1 MSALFAPGF
10 FTSGLVHTALIVGA
24 AVALIAGP
32 LGVFTVIRGQAFAGE
47 ALGDIG
53 TTGGS
58 GAFLAGVGP
67 VWGFIV
73 INVVA
78 AALMELVGIQRQRGR
93 DLATGI
99 VLGAG
104 LGLASLLLYLDTTVH
119 NTTGAAVTILFGSV
133 FSIPGS
139 SVPIVVALAV
149 VVLVLLAVAGRPLL
163 LASASPELAA
173 ARGVPVRLV
182 GFGYLL
188 ALALTVAL
196 CALTIGAIL
205 STALLVGPAAAA
217 LRLTRRPGTAVVT
230 ASLLGVA
237 AIWVGILL
245 AYDSYEWPPR
255 HQGWPVSFFVV
266 AIVFATY
273 LLSGVV
279 AARGDGDGRCLPRAP
294 RPGPVRRGEECS
306 PGSWSMPGSWPAS
319 WPPSPGPSASSSC
332 SAGRRSWLTP
342 CPTGRLPGPPAR
354 PWSGS
359 TR

>member
-1 MSALFAPGF
+1 VSAIIAPGF
-10 FTSGLVHTALIVGA
+10 FSSGPVHTALIVGT
-24 AVALIAGP
+24 AVAVISGP

-67 VWGFIV
+67 VWGFLV

-78 AALMELVGIQRQRGR
+78 AALMELVGIQRRRGR

-104 LGLASLLLYLDTTVH
+104 LGVAALFLYLNTTVH

-133 FSIPGS
+133 FSIASS
-139 SVPIVVALAV
+139 SVPIVVVLAIA
-149 VVLVLLAVAGRPLL
+149 VLGLMAVAARPLL

-188 ALALTVAL
+188 ALALSVAL

-217 LRLTRRPGTAVVT
+217 LRLSRRPGVAVAT
-230 ASLLGVA
+230 ASLLGVVA
-237 AIWVGILL
+237 TWLGILL
-245 AYDSYEWPPR
+245 AYDSYDWPPR

-266 AIVFATY
+266 TAVFAAY
-273 LLSGVV
+273 LLSGVF
-279 AARGDGDGRCLPRAP
+279 ANRARRRE
-294 RPGPVRRGEECS
+294 RP
-306 PGSWSMPGSWPAS
+306 AD
-319 WPPSPGPSASSSC
+319 PSPAV
-332 SAGRRSWLTP
+332 SAG
-342 CPTGRLPGPPAR
+342 
-354 PWSGS
+354 
-359 TR
+359 

>member
-1 MSALFAPGF
+1 MSAIIASGF
-10 FTSGLVHTALIVGA
+10 FSSGPVHTALIVGT
-24 AVALIAGP
+24 AVAVISGP

-53 TTGGS
+53 TAGGS
-58 GAFLAGVGP
+58 GAYLAGVGP
-67 VWGFIV
+67 VWGFLV

-78 AALMELVGIQRQRGR
+78 AALMELVGIQRRRGR

-104 LGLASLLLYLDTTVH
+104 LGVAALLLYLDTTVH

-133 FSIPGS
+133 FSIATS
-139 SVPIVVALAV
+139 AVPIVVVLAIGVLALM
-149 VVLVLLAVAGRPLL
+149 AVAARPLM

-188 ALALTVAL
+188 ALALSVAL

-217 LRLTRRPGTAVVT
+217 LRLSRRPGAALAT

-237 AIWVGILL
+237 ATWLGILL
-245 AYDSYEWPPR
+245 AYDSYDWPPR

-266 AIVFATY
+266 TAVFAAY
-273 LLSGVV
+273 LLSGVF
-279 AARGDGDGRCLPRAP
+279 AHRARRRA
-294 RPGPVRRGEECS
+294 RPLHPD
-306 PGSWSMPGSWPAS
+306 PAV
-319 WPPSPGPSASSSC
+319 
-332 SAGRRSWLTP
+332 SAG
-342 CPTGRLPGPPAR
+342 
-354 PWSGS
+354 
-359 TR
+359 

>member
-1 MSALFAPGF
+1 MSALIAPGF
-10 FTSGLVHTALIVGA
+10 FSSGPVHTALIVGT
-24 AVALIAGP
+24 AVAVISGP

-67 VWGFIV
+67 VWGFLV

-78 AALMELVGIQRQRGR
+78 AALMELVGIQRRRGR

-104 LGLASLLLYLDTTVH
+104 LGVAALFLYLDTTVH

-133 FSIPGS
+133 FSIASS
-139 SVPIVVALAV
+139 SVPIVVVLAIG
-149 VVLVLLAVAGRPLL
+149 VLVLMAVAARPLL
-163 LASASPELAA
+163 LASASSELAA

-188 ALALTVAL
+188 ALALSVAL

-217 LRLTRRPGTAVVT
+217 LRLSRRPGAAVAT

-237 AIWVGILL
+237 ATWLGILL
-245 AYDSYEWPPR
+245 AYDSYDWPPR

-266 AIVFATY
+266 TAVFAAY
-273 LLSGVV
+273 LLSGVF
-279 AARGDGDGRCLPRAP
+279 AHRARRRA
-294 RPGPVRRGEECS
+294 RPS
-306 PGSWSMPGSWPAS
+306 D
-319 WPPSPGPSASSSC
+319 PSPAV
-332 SAGRRSWLTP
+332 SAG
-342 CPTGRLPGPPAR
+342 
-354 PWSGS
+354 
-359 TR
+359 

>member
-1 MSALFAPGF
+1 VSAIIAPGF
-10 FTSGLVHTALIVGA
+10 FSSGPVHTALIVGT
-24 AVALIAGP
+24 AVAVISGP

-58 GAFLAGVGP
+58 GAYLAGVGP
-67 VWGFIV
+67 VWGFLV

-78 AALMELVGIQRQRGR
+78 AALMELVGIQRRRGR

-104 LGLASLLLYLDTTVH
+104 LGVAALFLYLNTTIH

-133 FSIPGS
+133 FSIASS
-139 SVPIVVALAV
+139 SVPIVVVLAIG
-149 VVLVLLAVAGRPLL
+149 VLVLMAVAARPLL

-188 ALALTVAL
+188 ALALSVAL

-217 LRLTRRPGTAVVT
+217 LRLSRRPGAAVAT
-230 ASLLGVA
+230 ASLLGVVA
-237 AIWVGILL
+237 TWLGILL
-245 AYDSYEWPPR
+245 AYDSYDWPPR

-266 AIVFATY
+266 TAVFAAY
-273 LLSGVV
+273 LLSGVFAHRARRRARPLDPGPAV
-279 AARGDGDGRCLPRAP
+279 AAG
-294 RPGPVRRGEECS
+294 
-306 PGSWSMPGSWPAS
+306 
-319 WPPSPGPSASSSC
+319 
-332 SAGRRSWLTP
+332 
-342 CPTGRLPGPPAR
+342 
-354 PWSGS
+354 
-359 TR
+359 